1 MKKIV
6 TLTLVFAILLVFTN
20 QAKAQKKELEG
31 QISLSGAFAL
41 YPLAVKWAE
50 EFKKLHPKVKID
62 VSGGGAGKGITD
74 ALAKVVSLG
83 MVSREV
89 KPEEVAKGAW
99 FVAVAKDA
107 VVPTINAKN
116 PKIKELLAKGIT
128 QAAATKA
135 FVSGE
140 YKTWGQVLGIQSN
153 IPLHLYVRSD
163 ACGAGETWAKYLGN
177 KKQEDLKG
185 TAVFGDP
192 GVASAVQKDPLGF
205 GYNNIAYAYDLKT
218 KKPNPGILVLPI
230 DVNNNGRI
238 DAAEN
243 FYATSNQLISAIA
256 QGKYPSPPARDL
268 YLVANG
274 KPTNPAVVA
283 FLKFILTEG
292 QKYNV
297 PNGYIGLSKDK
308 LNKGIAKLK

>member
-1 MKKIV
+1 MKKII
-6 TLTLVFAILLVFTN
+6 TLTLVFTIVVGLFN
-20 QAKAQKKELEG
+20 QVQAQKKELKG

-50 EFKKLHPKVKID
+50 EFKILHPGVKID

-74 ALAKVVSLG
+74 ALAKVVDFG

-116 PKIKELLAKGIT
+116 PKIKQLLAKGIT
-128 QAAATKA
+128 QAAAEKV
-135 FVSGE
+135 FVTGE
-140 YKTWGQVLGIQSN
+140 YKTWGNVLGISSD
-153 IPLHLYVRSD
+153 IPIHLYTRSD
-163 ACGAGETWAKYLGN
+163 ASGAGETWAKYLG
-177 KKQEDLKG
+177 KKQDDLKG
-185 TAVFGDP
+185 TGVFGDP
-192 GVASAVQKDPLGF
+192 GVASAVQKDPVGF

-218 KKPNPGILVLPI
+218 KRPNPGILVLPI
-230 DVNNNGRI
+230 DVNNNGKI

-243 FYATSNQLISAIA
+243 FYATSTQLITAIA
-256 QGKYPSPPARDL
+256 LGKYPSPPARDL
-268 YLVANG
+268 YLVSHG
-274 KPTNPAVVA
+274 KPTNPVAVA
-283 FLKFILTEG
+283 FLKFILSEG

-297 PNGYIGLSKDK
+297 PNGYISLPKDR
-308 LNKGIAKLK
+308 LNKEIAKLK